1 MKKNI
6 VCLMIACL
14 SLFAIPFQ
22 ANAGTLPVQKEVT
35 TETAVPPV
43 ITPAMEKKIDAFKKK
58 HHEMFSKKDTKENS
72 SADPARKHDGG
83 VIIIS
88 GGALL
93 LIIILLIIL
102 L

>member
-6 VCLMIACL
+6 ICLMIACL
-14 SLFAIPFQ
+14 SLFAVPYQ
-22 ANAGTLPVQKEVT
+22 LNAGALATPKDKTELPII
-35 TETAVPPV
+35 P
-43 ITPAMEKKIDAFKKK
+43 PAMEKKVNEFKKN
-58 HHEMFSKKDTKENS
+58 HPGMFTKKNNKEENN
-72 SADPARKHDGG
+72 AEENATQGGRHGG
-83 VIIIS
+83 VYYIS

>member
-6 VCLMIACL
+6 ICLMIACL
-14 SLFAIPFQ
+14 SLFAIPFE
-22 ANAGTLPVQKEVT
+22 ASAGTLPVAKENTEAT
-35 TETAVPPV
+35 TV
-43 ITPAMEKKIDAFKKK
+43 IPPAMEKKVDAFKKK
-58 HHEMFSKKDTKENS
+58 HPEMFTKKDTKETNS
-72 SADPARKHDGG
+72 TDPARKHDGG